1 MTPDGFTATEGESM
15 RKNRLAMLV
24 LAVLTVLTVFPVAAN
39 AAPPS
44 GDDYPV
50 FICPATNHHNPNGTW
65 VLGAHGAYYVN
76 IVVRGQETD
85 PAPGI
90 QNKVFVKVDEDSR
103 AVAKAQIPAGF
114 GLYKDVFPDA
124 FNADG
129 SASATDG
136 YDTETAGNTNPAV
149 GGGTV
154 QFVVLLGEGIDNYI
168 APNTGSDVSGWEEFQ
183 PATVVDNGDGTYT
196 VTNLPL
202 GEMVTI
208 DSPIPLAA
216 GVFW

>member
-1 MTPDGFTATEGESM
+1 M
-15 RKNRLAMLV
+15 RKSRWTILV
-24 LAVLTVLTVFPVAAN
+24 LVVLTVLTVLPATVS

-50 FICPATNHHNPNGTW
+50 FICPAHSTHNPNGTW

-76 IVVRGQETD
+76 IIVRGQETN

-90 QNKVFVKVDEDSR
+90 QNKVFVKVSEDSR

-114 GLYKDVFPDA
+114 ALYKDVFPDA

-129 SASATDG
+129 SPSGTDG
-136 YDTETAGNTNPAV
+136 YDTETAGNLRPFV
-149 GGGTV
+149 GGGNV
-154 QFVVLLGEGIDNYI
+154 QFVVLLGEGIDNWI
-168 APNTGSDVSGWEEFQ
+168 ADHGDTSAWAEFD
-183 PATVVDNGDGTYT
+183 PARVLDNGDGTYT
-196 VTNLPL
+196 VINLRVKNTEPASNFS
-202 GEMVTI
+202 VTI
-208 DSPIPLAA
+208 PAGHAIPLAA